1 MLRSIAALGALVLV
15 LTAPAFA
22 QVAGTYAVEGADAQK
37 HKYQGT
43 VTVTPEGENFRI
55 VWKIGNETYRGT
67 GLSAGEALA
76 VSYSW
81 ANNTGVALYVK
92 QGDGWVG
99 VWTSSDQKGQGSE
112 FWTRR

>member
-81 ANNTGVALYVK
+81 GKNTGVALYVK
-92 QGDGWVG
+92 QGDGWIG
-99 VWTSSDQKGQGSE
+99 IWTSSDQKGQGSE